1 MPEAGHQAGRRL
13 TSPVE
18 GTSFGG
24 AAAES
29 VEIVDPDGE
38 PTAIITR
45 GAMRVA
51 NLRHR
56 ATYVVVTAPDGS
68 VLAHQRAA
76 WKDIWPG
83 RWDVAF
89 GGICGVGEPWRDAA
103 VRELAEEAGVE
114 VRAESLVELG
124 PVRFESSE
132 TRVVGRV
139 YRVEHLGPFSFP
151 DGEVVASAWVAP
163 HELATFASS
172 RSLCADSEAVVLPL
186 LASR

>member
-1 MPEAGHQAGRRL
+1 MPQAGHQAGRRL
-13 TSPVE
+13 S
-18 GTSFGG
+18 
-24 AAAES
+24 AADEA

-38 PTAIITR
+38 PIRVITR
-45 GAMRVA
+45 GAMRAA

-56 ATYVVVTAPDGS
+56 ATYIVVVAPDGA

-76 WKDIWPG
+76 WKDIWPS

-103 VRELAEEAGVE
+103 GRELAEEAGVE
-114 VRAESLVELG
+114 VNPDRFVDLG
-124 PVRFESSE
+124 PVRFESFE

-139 YRVEHLGPFSFP
+139 YQAEHHGPFSFP
-151 DGEVVASAWVAP
+151 DGEVVASQWVPRHA
-163 HELATFASS
+163 LSTFASNH
-172 RSLCADSEAVVLPL
+172 SLCADSEAVVLPL